1 MKSCAECGERHGLG
15 GPFCLECYAS
25 WTDTSLPPVSVVAP
39 SVQSGSAGSR
49 VEGYESVR
57 VEMSPSAEVS
67 RLAAA
72 FAAGVS
78 LSQSSSSVSSSSSSR
93 EVRLRAGFPVRG
105 SGKAPVP
112 KLVAAPP
119 PPATPPLPVLRSLMM
134 LRGCWARCPL
144 RTRELRPLLA
154 TTSFRGA
161 KGSAGRRT
169 CVRLGSMW
177 DRLLWRSTSQREFRG
192 ARASADRSSGKTRS
206 WTHSACGNRTTLARA
221 K

>member
-39 SVQSGSAGSR
+39 SVQSDSFGPR
-49 VEGYESVR
+49 VEGSESVR
-57 VEMSPSAEVS
+57 VEMSPSDEVS

-78 LSQSSSSVSSSSSSR
+78 LSQFSSSVSSSSYSL

-119 PPATPPLPVLRSLMM
+119 PPATPPPSSAAVPDDVARVLRALS
-134 LRGCWARCPL
+134 
-144 RTRELRPLLA
+144 
-154 TTSFRGA
+154 S
-161 KGSAGRRT
+161 S
-169 CVRLGSMW
+169 
-177 DRLLWRSTSQREFRG
+177 D
-192 ARASADRSSGKTRS
+192 ARAPSASSYYVISGSKGKRGTQDLCP
-206 WTHSACGNRTTLARA
+206 AGIYVG
-221 K
+221 